1 MLDLPAEDR
10 DLSPGT
16 GWVREHWTAAADGL
30 LRAAA
35 RYRSPRGGRVDLPG
49 PPSRAG
55 VVSDGLEGF
64 ARTFLLAALHA
75 AGTGGEGHLP
85 AYVDG
90 LRSGPTAVDAPDR
103 SPLPGE
109 DPDAWPLVGVDGPGG
124 QPMVESAS
132 VALGLL
138 LAPERTWG
146 LLDDVE
152 RDRLERWLR
161 RCLRGEPAPNNWF
174 FFPLT
179 VAAALEE
186 LGRGDAATARALD
199 RGHELAEGWYLGEG
213 WYSDGDGR
221 MVDHYVG
228 WAMHLYPV
236 LVAHLRGDRAVLDR
250 LGPRLEEFLG
260 TYARTFDADGA
271 PLHHGRSL
279 TYRAAAVAPVAL
291 GALTGWTPL
300 APGTSRRVVS
310 GALRYF
316 LDPAGRHPGSLE
328 DGLLTL
334 GWHGPHRA
342 TLQPYSGPASPYWLS
357 KAFLGLL
364 LPATDALWTAVEE
377 EPPSRGPDA
386 VVPVA
391 PVGWLVQTTRED
403 GLVRVHQ
410 HGADHVPPQA
420 ADGGAPDP
428 LYARWAYSTRT
439 GPTPLRSA
447 PDGTVSL
454 VVRGRSSARR
464 RTHPL
469 GCGDGWA
476 ASWHRPVFDG
486 PEPDGEGVDA
496 GDGAGAGPRLPSAR
510 VESVVLARGRWE
522 VRVHRLRGVPDG
534 AVVVESGWAV
544 AGAAVEDVVAAP
556 VPGVAGAPD
565 GVLLRSATRAGSP
578 AVSPAGSQVGS
589 EAGSQAVSL
598 TGSLAPV
605 RGWSSAR
612 AARVPAGT
620 AFGRW
625 ALVPELLARTPVD
638 LLVSVA
644 SLTGGAGE
652 DPPPGVETTRDRVVV
667 RWADGTTTCALP
679 DGDGP
684 PRVEH
689 GPA

>member
-10 DLSPGT
+10 RLSPGT
-16 GWVREHWTAAADGL
+16 GWTREHWTAAADGL

-35 RYRSPRGGRVDLPG
+35 RYRSPRGGRLDLPG

-75 AGTGGEGHLP
+75 SGTGDAGHLP
-85 AYVDG
+85 AYVEG
-90 LRSGPTAVDAPDR
+90 LRSGPVGVDADGR
-103 SPLPGE
+103 SALPGE

-138 LAPERTWG
+138 LARGRTWD
-146 LLDDVE
+146 LLDDAE
-152 RDRLERWLR
+152 QDRLERWLR
-161 RCLRGEPAPNNWF
+161 RCLHGDPAPNNWY

-186 LGRGDAATARALD
+186 LGRGDAATTRAVD

-250 LGPRLEEFLG
+250 LGPRLQEFLG

-271 PLHHGRSL
+271 PLHQGRSL

-300 APGTSRRVVS
+300 PPGTSRRLVS
-310 GALRYF
+310 GALRHF
-316 LDPAGRHPGSLE
+316 LDPAGPGRGVLE

-364 LPATDALWTAVEE
+364 LPATDPLWTAVEE

-403 GLVRVHQ
+403 GLVRVHN
-410 HGADHVPPQA
+410 HGADHVAPGA

-439 GPTPLRSA
+439 GPTPVRSA
-447 PDGTVSL
+447 PDGTVRL

-464 RTHPL
+464 RIHPL
-469 GCGDGWA
+469 GCGEGWA
-476 ASWHRPVFDG
+476 ASWHRPVLDG

-496 GDGAGAGPRLPSAR
+496 GDGAGPRLPSAR

-534 AVVVESGWAV
+534 VAVVESGWAV
-544 AGAAVEDVVAAP
+544 AGPAVEDVVATT
-556 VPGVAGAPD
+556 VPGAGGAPD
-565 GVLLRSATRAGSP
+565 GVLLRSGSL
-578 AVSPAGSQVGS
+578 S
-589 EAGSQAVSL
+589 
-598 TGSLAPV
+598 GSLAPV
-605 RGWSSAR
+605 RGWTSAR
-612 AARVPAGT
+612 AGRVPAGT

-644 SLTGGAGE
+644 SLTGGAGG
-652 DPPPGVETTRDRVVV
+652 DPPPRVEAARDAVVV
-667 RWADGTTTCALP
+667 RWADGTTTLALP
-679 DGDGP
+679 EGDGP

>member
-16 GWVREHWTAAADGL
+16 GWTRAHWTAAADGL

-35 RYRSPRGGRVDLPG
+35 RYRSPRGGRLDLPG

-75 AGTGGEGHLP
+75 AGTDGEGHLP
-85 AYVDG
+85 AYVEG
-90 LRSGPTAVDAPDR
+90 LRSGPVGVDADGR
-103 SPLPGE
+103 SALPGG

-138 LAPERTWG
+138 LARGRTWD
-146 LLDDVE
+146 LLDDAE
-152 RDRLERWLR
+152 QDRLERWLR
-161 RCLRGEPAPNNWF
+161 RCLHGEPAPNNWY

-186 LGRGDAATARALD
+186 LGRGDAATTRAVD

-250 LGPRLEEFLG
+250 LGPRLQEFLG

-271 PLHHGRSL
+271 PLHQGRSL

-300 APGTSRRVVS
+300 SPGTSRRLMS
-310 GALRYF
+310 GALRHF
-316 LDPAGRHPGSLE
+316 LDPAGPGRGVLE

-364 LPATDALWTAVEE
+364 LPATDPLWTAVEE

-403 GLVRVHQ
+403 GLVRVHN
-410 HGADHVPPQA
+410 HGADHVPPGA

-439 GPTPLRSA
+439 GPTPVRSA
-447 PDGTVSL
+447 PDGTVRL

-464 RTHPL
+464 RIHPL
-469 GCGDGWA
+469 GCGEGWA
-476 ASWHRPVFDG
+476 ASWHRPVLDG

-496 GDGAGAGPRLPSAR
+496 GDGAGPRLPSAR

-534 AVVVESGWAV
+534 VDVVESGWAV
-544 AGAAVEDVVAAP
+544 AGPAVEDVVATSLP
-556 VPGVAGAPD
+556 STGRGAPD
-565 GVLLRSATRAGSP
+565 GVLLRSSGPSR
-578 AVSPAGSQVGS
+578 
-589 EAGSQAVSL
+589 SL
-598 TGSLAPV
+598 SGSLAPV
-605 RGWSSAR
+605 RGWTTSR

-644 SLTGGAGE
+644 SLTGGTGE
-652 DPPPGVETTRDRVVV
+652 DPPPRVEAEPDAVVV
-667 RWADGTTTCALP
+667 RWADGTTTLALP
-679 DGDGP
+679 EGDGL
-684 PRVEH
+684 PRVDH